1 MALSDGI
8 HPRSFS
14 GEVTTYFTAGFSQ
27 LNEHT
32 YKSGTFRGNVTKSP
46 FSRRFKMI
54 FPLFSRRVFSKLKRL
69 GQKQDKR
76 GDPAVR
82 YQYNNT
88 LNREKRAAKIAA
100 RFLIPRFPVLFWTHL
115 NYNLSQIPKLIARV
129 RYNHRKRLSTKGAG
143 YISDQLS
150 PSQYPS
156 RSSVRGLLQ
165 SLFRSHKSKST
176 AVASRRTIRNISPV
190 VHKRHQSI
198 IKQASSPPGSAIPY
212 KATQRSIRPS
222 QHFAFRT
229 IRIQHP
235 ESEEAP
241 PHRQSRQSAE
251 PTPR

>member
-1 MALSDGI
+1 MN
-8 HPRSFS
+8 FS
-14 GEVTTYFTAGFSQ
+14 
-27 LNEHT
+27 
-32 YKSGTFRGNVTKSP
+32 
-46 FSRRFKMI
+46 
-54 FPLFSRRVFSKLKRL
+54 LFSRRVFSKLKRL
-69 GQKQDKR
+69 GQKQDKK
-76 GDPAVR
+76 GLSCCQIPIQ
-82 YQYNNT
+82 QY

-100 RFLIPRFPVLFWTHL
+100 RFFNTPISRLILDT
-115 NYNLSQIPKLIARV
+115 SQLQSITDSKTNFIARV

-190 VHKRHQSI
+190 VHKRHQDI
-198 IKQASSPPGSAIPY
+198 IKRAFSPPGSAIPY
-212 KATQRSIRPS
+212 KATRRSIRPS